1 MVEAMTENIMYI
13 CGLSM
18 EMELAEEMGTIGKCI
33 DCIHHQVITDD
44 IVDCEMHGR
53 VPVRDDCQDWVVDY
67 R

>member
-1 MVEAMTENIMYI
+1 MVRMGKTMYV

-33 DCIHHQVITDD
+33 DCIHHRYITDD
-44 IVDCEMHGR
+44 IVSCEIHGLVKPR
-53 VPVRDDCQDWVVDY
+53 ENCENWLVDY